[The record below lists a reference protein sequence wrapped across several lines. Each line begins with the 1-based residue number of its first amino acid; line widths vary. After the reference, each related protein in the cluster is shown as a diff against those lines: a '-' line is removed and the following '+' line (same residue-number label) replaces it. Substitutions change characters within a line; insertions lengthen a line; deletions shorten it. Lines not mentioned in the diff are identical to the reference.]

1 MRWLDELG
9 QTLGNGGAQGSLVC
23 CRPWGHEE
31 LDTTEALTTNK
42 WTGGETMG
50 DAEDSTLSS
59 LTFSIIS
66 TFEHII

>member
-1 MRWLDELG
+1 MVGWHEFEQALG
-9 QTLGNGGAQGSLVC
+9 DGGRQGSLVC